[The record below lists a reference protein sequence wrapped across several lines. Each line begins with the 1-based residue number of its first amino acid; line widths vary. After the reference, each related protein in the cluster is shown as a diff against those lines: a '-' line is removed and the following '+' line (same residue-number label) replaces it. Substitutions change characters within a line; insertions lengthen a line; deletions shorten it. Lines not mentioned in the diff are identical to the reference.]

1 MIKNERVWRLVRKNK
16 KQDLGL
22 QDLDDPQKL
31 MEKRYQEI
39 ESKIMKSLQKIRKDN
54 ISEKIDVYGNAVVL
68 ILATLASLKLISIYR
83 NKRLPNIYIQFIKK
97 IELLLEKISDA
108 KFFSDYGFGRVAI
121 DNIVFD
127 AEDKLDKFL
136 GINSDEDKKITI
148 Y

>member
-1 MIKNERVWRLVRKNK
+1 M
-16 KQDLGL
+16 
-22 QDLDDPQKL
+22 DDPQKL
-31 MEKRYQEI
+31 MEKRYEEI

-54 ISEKIDVYGNAVVL
+54 ISEKIDVYGNAIVL
-68 ILATLASLKLISIYR
+68 ILATLSSLKLISIYR

-97 IELLLEKISDA
+97 MELLLEKISDA

-121 DNIVFD
+121 DNVVFD

-136 GINSDEDKKITI
+136 GINPDEGKKVTI